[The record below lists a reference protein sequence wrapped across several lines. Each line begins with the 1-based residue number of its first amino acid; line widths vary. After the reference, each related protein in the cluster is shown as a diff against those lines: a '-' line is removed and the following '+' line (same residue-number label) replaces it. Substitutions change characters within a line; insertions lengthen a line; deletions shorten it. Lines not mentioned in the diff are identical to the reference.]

1 MHFIHALLL
10 TTLVATPLV
19 GMANTCDTGRLQS
32 PINITASQKQ
42 KLPSLVFDYK
52 NTPLVLANDGH
63 TLRIRI
69 NNHSQ
74 LKVGKQIYALSQVHF
89 HTPAGDQIA
98 GEVFPMGAHFLH
110 KSTNGQLLALVV
122 LFRLGEP
129 NKTINTLLANI
140 PKQVGPNQ
148 AIENTSID
156 IYGLLPTDKA
166 YTLRIRINN
175 HSQLKVG
182 KQIYALS
189 QVHFHTPAG
198 DQIAGEVFPMGAHFL
213 HKSTNGQLLA
223 LVVLFRLGEPN
234 KTINTLLANIPK
246 QVGPN
251 QAIENT
257 SIDIHGLL
265 PTDKAYYRYIG
276 SLTASPCTE
285 GVEWIILKEPITVS
299 AEQLTAYK
307 KVFPNNARAPQPIN
321 QRPILESI

>member
-52 NTPLVLANDGH
+52 KTPLVLANDGH

-156 IYGLLPTDKA
+156 I
-166 YTLRIRINN
+166 
-175 HSQLKVG
+175 H
-182 KQIYALS
+182 
-189 QVHFHTPAG
+189 
-198 DQIAGEVFPMGAHFL
+198 E
-213 HKSTNGQLLA
+213 
-223 LVVLFRLGEPN
+223 
-234 KTINTLLANIPK
+234 
-246 QVGPN
+246 
-251 QAIENT
+251 
-257 SIDIHGLL
+257 LL
-265 PTDKAYYRYIG
+265 PTDKAYYRYMG

>member
-52 NTPLVLANDGH
+52 KTPLVLANDGH

-166 YTLRIRINN
+166 Y
-175 HSQLKVG
+175 
-182 KQIYALS
+182 
-189 QVHFHTPAG
+189 
-198 DQIAGEVFPMGAHFL
+198 
-213 HKSTNGQLLA
+213 
-223 LVVLFRLGEPN
+223 
-234 KTINTLLANIPK
+234 
-246 QVGPN
+246 
-251 QAIENT
+251 
-257 SIDIHGLL
+257 
-265 PTDKAYYRYIG
+265 YRYMG

-285 GVEWIILKEPITVS
+285 GVEWIILKEPIPVS

>member
-19 GMANTCDTGRLQS
+19 GIANTCDTGRLQS

-156 IYGLLPTDKA
+156 I
-166 YTLRIRINN
+166 
-175 HSQLKVG
+175 
-182 KQIYALS
+182 
-189 QVHFHTPAG
+189 
-198 DQIAGEVFPMGAHFL
+198 
-213 HKSTNGQLLA
+213 
-223 LVVLFRLGEPN
+223 
-234 KTINTLLANIPK
+234 
-246 QVGPN
+246 
-251 QAIENT
+251 
-257 SIDIHGLL
+257 HGLL
-265 PTDKAYYRYIG
+265 PTDKAYYRYMG

>member
-52 NTPLVLANDGH
+52 KTPLVLANDGH

-166 YTLRIRINN
+166 Y
-175 HSQLKVG
+175 
-182 KQIYALS
+182 
-189 QVHFHTPAG
+189 
-198 DQIAGEVFPMGAHFL
+198 
-213 HKSTNGQLLA
+213 
-223 LVVLFRLGEPN
+223 
-234 KTINTLLANIPK
+234 
-246 QVGPN
+246 
-251 QAIENT
+251 
-257 SIDIHGLL
+257 
-265 PTDKAYYRYIG
+265 YRYMG

-285 GVEWIILKEPITVS
+285 GVEWVVLKQALTVS
-299 AEQLTAYK
+299 PAQLARYRQRYAD
-307 KVFPNNARAPQPIN
+307 NARAVQPVHG
-321 QRPILESI
+321 RLVRESTE